1 MNILKLA
8 VIGAGHLGRFHAQ
21 KMRQVP
27 GVELVAVA
35 DPVEAN
41 RVQVAVECQTRSVAD
56 YRELLGQ
63 IDAAVL
69 AAPTRFHHAIG
80 KDLLERGIHLLVEK
94 PIASTLEQAE
104 DLVRLARRERVVL
117 QVGHVERFNPAMVAV
132 LPHLREPKYIEAARV
147 GGFSGR
153 STDIGVVLDLMIHDL
168 DLVLTLVRSP
178 VKQVEALG
186 VSVLGQHEDVANA
199 RLVFENGCV
208 ATLSASRVSYQASRT
223 MQVWTPSAFAAI
235 DFATRAA
242 TLVRAGETVQGR
254 ELKVEKLPPEGL
266 LAVKEQLF
274 TTHLRKEQFQSEPID
289 AITAELVDF
298 TDSIRQGRSPRVSGE
313 QARDAL
319 AVAEWILQK
328 IDAHQW
334 DGQAAGRLGPQ
345 ALPRPGVIPAPHF
358 DRTAAEIPL
367 REAG

>member
-1 MNILKLA
+1 MKVLKLA

-21 KMRQVP
+21 KMRQLP

-35 DPVEAN
+35 DPVEAS
-41 RVQVAVECQTRSVAD
+41 RKQLAAECQTQDVAD
-56 YRELLGQ
+56 YRQLIGR
-63 IDAAVL
+63 IDAAIL

-80 KDLLERGIHLLVEK
+80 VDLLQNGVHLLVEK

-104 DLVRLARRERVVL
+104 ELVRVARRQQRVL
-117 QVGHVERFNPAMVAV
+117 QVGHVERFNPALAQV
-132 LPHLREPKYIEAARV
+132 LPHLRDPKYIEATRA

-168 DLVLTLVRSP
+168 DLVLALVRSP

-186 VSVLGQHEDVANA
+186 VSILGQHEDVAHA
-199 RLVFENGCV
+199 RLVFDNGCV
-208 ATLSASRVSYQASRT
+208 ATLNASRVSYQAARS
-223 MQVWTPSAFAAI
+223 MQVWTASSFAAL
-235 DFATRAA
+235 DFATRKA
-242 TLVRAGETVQGR
+242 TLVRPGETVQAGGMQ
-254 ELKVEKLPPEGL
+254 VESLPPTE
-266 LAVKEQLF
+266 LAAIKEQLF
-274 TTHLRKEQFQSEPID
+274 SVHLPRQQFEAEPVD

-298 TDSIRQGRSPRVSGE
+298 VDSIRQGRTPRVSGE

-319 AVAEWILQK
+319 AVAERILAK

-334 DGQAAGRLGPQ
+334 DGHLGGRIGPH